1 MAAAS
6 DIRRGQGSA
15 PGEPGVELVR
25 SRERFDE
32 LAEPWDDLADL
43 DGTPFLRH
51 AWLGAW
57 ADAFAAGRELRTL
70 VLWDGDRIAAAMPM
84 VGTDREWV
92 GMANPAHSPLIRPL
106 ARDRDSGR
114 ELTRRL
120 FAAPAGLLRLSC
132 VPEDD
137 APTLAAEA
145 RDAGRLVHRSAELTS
160 PIVDTNG
167 DFEAW
172 RTETKPRWRTPIERL
187 RRKMHR
193 DHDARFELF
202 STPDKVDE
210 VFEQGLELESAGW
223 KGRDGTAILS
233 TPETTRFYRSVANAF
248 AARGELCLSSITLD
262 GRLVAFD
269 YCLLDDRRLYIIK
282 TTFDESLRRL
292 APGLVLRLSAIE
304 RCFELGLEALEFLGA
319 SDDYKLKFSTSE
331 RRHFG
336 MRCYRRRPGPLIK
349 YGYQSALRP
358 RLRSAYH
365 AARDRVPSNLGRRS
379 EESS

>member
-1 MAAAS
+1 MATAS
-6 DIRRGQGSA
+6 DIRRGPGGA
-15 PGEPGVELVR
+15 PAGRAFELVR
-25 SRERFDE
+25 TRERFDE
-32 LAEPWDDLADL
+32 LSGPWDDLADL

-51 AWLGAW
+51 AWLTAW
-57 ADAFAAGRELRTL
+57 ADAFAESDLRTL

-84 VGTDREWV
+84 VGTAREWA

-106 ARDRDSGR
+106 ARSPESRR
-114 ELTRRL
+114 ELTGRL
-120 FAAPAGLLRLSC
+120 FESSPGSVRLSC
-132 VPEDD
+132 VPEAE
-137 APTLAAEA
+137 APGLAADA
-145 RDAGRLVHRSAELTS
+145 RSAGRLVYSAAELTS
-160 PIVDTNG
+160 PIVDTGG
-167 DFEAW
+167 DFDEW
-172 RTETKPRWRTPIERL
+172 RKETKPRWRTPIERL

-193 DHDARFELF
+193 DHDAHFELF
-202 STPDKVDE
+202 DTPGAVNE
-210 VFEQGLELESAGW
+210 TFERGLELEAAGW

-331 RRHFG
+331 RRHFAL
-336 MRCYRRRPGPLIK
+336 RCYRRRPGPLVQ
-349 YGYQSALRP
+349 YGYQRALRP

-365 AARDRVPSNLGRRS
+365 AARERVPSKLGRRG
-379 EESS
+379 EASS

>member
-6 DIRRGQGSA
+6 DIRRGQGGA
-15 PGEPGVELVR
+15 PDGHAFELVR
-25 SRERFDE
+25 TRERFDQ
-32 LAEPWDDLADL
+32 LAEPWEDLANL

-51 AWLGAW
+51 AWLAAW

-70 VLWDGDRIAAAMPM
+70 VLWEGDRMAAAMPM
-84 VGTDREWV
+84 VGTDREWA

-106 ARDRDSGR
+106 ARDRDSR
-114 ELTRRL
+114 VELTRRL
-120 FAAPAGLLRLSC
+120 FEAPPGLIRFSC

-137 APTLAAEA
+137 APALADAA
-145 RDAGRLVHRSAELTS
+145 RSVGRLVHSSTELTS
-160 PIVDTNG
+160 PIVDTSG
-167 DFEAW
+167 DFDEW

-202 STPDKVDE
+202 STPGKVDE
-210 VFEQGLELESAGW
+210 TFERGLELESAGW
-223 KGRDGTAILS
+223 KGSDGTAILS
-233 TPETTRFYRSVANAF
+233 TPETARFYRSVASAF

-269 YCLLDDRRLYIIK
+269 YCLLDGRRLYIIK

-304 RCFELGLEALEFLGA
+304 RCFELGLEALDFLGA
-319 SDDYKLKFSTSE
+319 ADDYKLKFSTAE
-331 RRHFG
+331 RRHLG
-336 MRCYRRRPGPLIK
+336 MRCYRRRPGPLIR

-365 AARDRVPSNLGRRS
+365 AARDRVPSKLGRR
-379 EESS
+379 EASS